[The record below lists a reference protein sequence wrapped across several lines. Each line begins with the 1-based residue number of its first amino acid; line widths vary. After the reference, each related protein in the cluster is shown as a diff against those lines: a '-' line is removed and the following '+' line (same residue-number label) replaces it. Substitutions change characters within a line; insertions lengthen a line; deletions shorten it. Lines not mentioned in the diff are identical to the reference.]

1 MSLLW
6 PVSRRIEAER
16 RFFSRDVLD
25 WDQVDSSGAR
35 AVDRKRIDL
44 APVVPLPRLPIGVM
58 RVGAGRSEDDHAVV
72 QATCLAL
79 HAEEPSAVV
88 DDEVVPRVLAERGG
102 NLVSE
107 APECQHHGECRA
119 VSDVLRMI
127 HSSTVHR

>member
-25 WDQVDSSGAR
+25 WW